1 VWVKRRPLRWSS
13 RAEPPFGA
21 AVARSSFSFQNV
33 ILPKSN
39 GVRSLLA
46 AVLVLAVAAVGY
58 FWWHGA
64 QVRSL
69 ALAAV
74 PARPEMDSAP
84 PELVARVAQAE
95 DDVSHGAH
103 PLEGL
108 KDLSRLYQ
116 ANGYL
121 SAAIQV
127 YDGLR
132 RAEPKNPHW
141 PHLEAGL
148 LAGFGRL
155 EEAIPLLRRT
165 LELSPDYVPA
175 RIRLADALLKTNQ
188 TDAAANEYRNVLSAD
203 PNNVYA
209 LLGTARCKMEAKHWS
224 LAEENLRRAVQAK
237 PTFSAAW
244 QLLSTLAEQRGDAD
258 AAVRA
263 EREAAKGTR
272 FQDIPDAWADELLDD
287 CYDPY
292 KLRVAAAVM
301 EEARNPGAGIH
312 LLERAVRLSPDNAP
326 AHRELG
332 RLYMQQNQL
341 AEARPHLEKAV
352 SLAPDDAENWIGL
365 VKVTT
370 AMQDSAGLNRALLA
384 GLSHCPASPSLHLE
398 RGRQLLAARQ
408 IPEALVEFEESKRLR
423 PNEPDALLQIGIA
436 YLYLGDTVRGL
447 AAMQEVLRV
456 QPDHP
461 TALLALCRGAVDN
474 GNEEVALRWLSR
486 LRQQVRLRPEDWTE
500 ISDYFQQRFGHAPT
514 T

>member
-1 VWVKRRPLRWSS
+1 MQHSCFAFRI
-13 RAEPPFGA
+13 
-21 AVARSSFSFQNV
+21 V
-33 ILPKSN
+33 ILPKTN
-39 GVRSLLA
+39 FVRGALA
-46 AVLVLAVAAVGY
+46 AVIIAVLALAAMSYVG
-58 FWWHGA
+58 WRGA
-64 QVRSL
+64 QVRGL

-74 PARPEMDSAP
+74 PTRPEMDNAP
-84 PELVARVAQAE
+84 PELTARVAQAE
-95 DDVSHGAH
+95 DDVRRGPH

-121 SAAIQV
+121 DPAIQV

-132 RAEPKNPHW
+132 RAEPQNPRW
-141 PHLEAGL
+141 THLEAGL

-155 EEAIPLLRRT
+155 EEAIPLLHRT
-165 LELSPDYVPA
+165 LELNPGYVPA

-188 TDAAANEYRNVLSAD
+188 TDAAAAEYRNVLSAD

-209 LLGTARCKMEAKHWS
+209 LMGMARCKMEAKHWT

-237 PTFSAAW
+237 PTFSAGW
-244 QLLSTLAEQRGDAD
+244 QLLATLAEQRGDSE

-263 EREAAKGTR
+263 ERQASTGTR
-272 FQDIPDAWADELLDD
+272 FQDIPDAWADELMDD

-301 EEARNPGAGIH
+301 EEARNPGAGIR

-332 RLYMQQNQL
+332 RLYMQEGQL
-341 AEARPHLEKAV
+341 QVARPHLEKAV
-352 SLAPDDAENWIGL
+352 AVGPEDAENWIGL
-365 VKVTT
+365 VRVTT

-384 GLSHCPASPSLHLE
+384 GLSHCPSSPTLHLE

-408 IPEALVEFEESKRLR
+408 VPEALAEFEESKRLR
-423 PNEPDALLQIGIA
+423 PNEPDALLQIGIS
-436 YLYLGDTVRGL
+436 YLYLGDTVKGL

-474 GNEEVALRWLSR
+474 GNEAVALQWLAR
-486 LRQQVRLRPEDWTE
+486 LRQLGRLRPEDWTE
-500 ISDYFQQRFGHAPT
+500 ISGYFQQRFGHPPT
-514 T
+514 S